1 MPRRNFR
8 VEPLE
13 RLTFPE
19 RSASVVISSAVLH
32 FARDDAQFEAM
43 LDGSWRVLASGGMFF
58 CRLAS
63 TIGIEAQ
70 VRRLGVEGRRYR
82 LPDGTAATWSTSRC

>member
-1 MPRRNFR
+1 M
-8 VEPLE
+8 
-13 RLTFPE
+13 TFPE

-43 LDGSWRVLASGGMFF
+43 LDGSWRLLASGGMFF

-63 TIGIEAQ
+63 TIGLEGAGAAA
-70 VRRLGVEGRRYR
+70 RR
-82 LPDGTAATWSTSRC
+82 PAAAATASPTAPTATWSTSRC